1 MCNDSI
7 ALALIRISSFQIG
20 NDGDYKSIL
29 ICGLLRECKLK
40 SVNTRG
46 PKSKNKAINTEST
59 FFVESI
65 TVLLQQV
72 WKSGGSTER
81 STPPQSNIR
90 ASIPPAKFHHLAGKV
105 SKSCYKLREDRV
117 ATHLPTLHWCPQDVM
132 RIIPLLSDARS
143 GKKKQYNES
152 SFNFCRLWT
161 IVLRKGDPVVTKKEG
176 FYLWT
181 AWLAFFLKTR
191 KRKIDSINSQKE
203 IFRFIYTGLKHFKT
217 GKNHKRCLQLFQSW
231 NICFSDSLC
240 WLLGWK
246 A

>member
-65 TVLLQQV
+65 TVLSQQV

-117 ATHLPTLHWCPQDVM
+117 ATHLPTLHWCPKDVM
-132 RIIPLLSDARS
+132 RIIPLLSDARR
-143 GKKKQYNES
+143 GKKNNIMK
-152 SFNFCRLWT
+152 
-161 IVLRKGDPVVTKKEG
+161 VLLIFAG
-176 FYLWT
+176 FELLFYARETQW
-181 AWLAFFLKTR
+181 WQR
-191 KRKIDSINSQKE
+191 KRVSTFEPPGLLFSWKQEKE
-203 IFRFIYTGLKHFKT
+203 KLTV
-217 GKNHKRCLQLFQSW
+217 
-231 NICFSDSLC
+231 
-240 WLLGWK
+240 
-246 A
+246 